1 MAVYKRGVIWYY
13 DIQVAGR
20 RIKRATGAA
29 DKRAAQV
36 EAELAKRK
44 AAAPP
49 ADGAGLL
56 LQDAIMR
63 CYKEEWKDKKS
74 GLKMVN
80 RVLKVVDIL
89 GDIPIQRVNEEAIAK
104 MVAELEKR
112 KLAPASINR
121 YRAYLR
127 RILNLANK
135 KWQVLDRV
143 PYIRNTPEV
152 AQRFKVYTQE
162 EERRILSCSNH
173 EFVGLATILFD
184 TGMRVSEA
192 LRLEKAEVDFDTNS
206 ITVWGDATKSGKSRG
221 VPMTRRVRQLLE
233 NRTLPFQFKNL
244 DEVERVWE
252 RMRKELGGKPDWL
265 LHSMRH
271 TFASRLVRR
280 GVDLYTVGSLLGH
293 STVTVTERYAH
304 LNPAKLAQAVS
315 LLEGEQCAY

>member
-1 MAVYKRGVIWYY
+1 MAVYKRGAIWYY

-49 ADGAGLL
+49 VDGLL
-56 LQDAIMR
+56 LHDAIMR

-80 RVLKVVDIL
+80 RILKVVDIL
-89 GDIPIQRVNEEAIAK
+89 GNIPIQRVDEEAIAR
-104 MVAELEKR
+104 MVEELEKR

-127 RILNLANK
+127 RVLNLANK
-135 KWQVLDRV
+135 KWRVLDRV
-143 PYIRNTPEV
+143 PYIRNTEEV
-152 AQRFKVYTQE
+152 PQRFKVYTQE
-162 EERRILSCSNH
+162 EEERILSCSNH
-173 EFVGLATILFD
+173 EFVDLATVLFD
-184 TGMRVSEA
+184 TGMRISET
-192 LRLEKAEVDFDTNS
+192 LRLEKTEVDFDTNS

-221 VPMTRRVRQLLE
+221 IPMTRRVRQLLQH
-233 NRTLPFQFKNL
+233 RTLPFQFKDL

-252 RMRKELGGKPDWL
+252 RMRRESGGEPNWI

-280 GVDLYTVGSLLGH
+280 GVDLYTVGTLLGH
-293 STVTVTERYAH
+293 STVKVTERYAH
-304 LNPAKLAQAVS
+304 LNPQKLAQAVS
-315 LLEGEQCAY
+315 LLEGELV